1 MNATEQPKKFARS
14 VRVPAVARLLAAFTA
29 LLLLAA
35 CKTSPINETLTSL
48 TAGAAKGAGS
58 TAAETQAPAPPK
70 TAGGSAEVVNVGAHK
85 KIVMS
90 SFEGDITCTRIVA
103 PYDTA
108 DNVAALSELA
118 TSSAVSSFGSWLD
131 GALSGK
137 PLSGSAEGTAATARH
152 NIPFQ
157 VRATALRMNWL
168 PMKAELTYGRLLM
181 DKMKD
186 DMVERDSTQGRLV
199 YAVADRLLA
208 DVLKGVTDPH
218 SYEFEVFVRAGPGEN
233 AMALPGGF
241 LILDAALVKD
251 PKLRN
256 KALFGLAH
264 EVAHVLQRHETRALQ
279 ARIIDAIS
287 LRGTVHDLV
296 KSIRSMRGDPT
307 PLFQLTLQGKVQF
320 EKHFSSQELHSD
332 GCAVR
337 ILDKVLDNKTQL
349 AGVLQSFVTELTRAN
364 PAAVK
369 LETPAA
375 QRSLPMGLQSTGD
388 KVDRVSNEVK
398 GLFEVVS
405 RPIDRHPAPK
415 ERIDNLS
422 KTLSEVS
429 ASARAA
435 PKTAATPSPPAA
447 SPVKTINV
455 PPVPPP
461 AKKR

>member
-1 MNATEQPKKFARS
+1 MTTRCRAPSDAPQGC
-14 VRVPAVARLLAAFTA
+14 VAALTRLLVTATA
-29 LLLLAA
+29 LLSLAA
-35 CKTSPINETLTSL
+35 CKTSPINEAIKSL
-48 TAGAAKGAGS
+48 TTGPGTSAGAS
-58 TAAETQAPAPPK
+58 SAEPQAPAQQQ
-70 TAGGSAEVVNVGAHK
+70 TAGTSAEAVTVGTSK
-85 KIVMS
+85 KIVLS

-108 DNVAALSELA
+108 DNVAALTDLA
-118 TSSAVSSFGSWLD
+118 SSSAVSSFGSWLE

-137 PLSGSAEGTAATARH
+137 PLRGNTQAAGASARH
-152 NIPFQ
+152 NIPYQ

-186 DMVERDSTQGRLV
+186 DMIERDSTQGHLV
-199 YAVADRLLA
+199 YPVADRMLA
-208 DVLKGVTDPH
+208 DVLTGVTDPH
-218 SYEFEVFVRAGPGEN
+218 SYEFEVFVRAGSGEN

-251 PKLRN
+251 ARLRN

-279 ARIIDAIS
+279 ARIIDAVS

-337 ILDKVLDNKTQL
+337 VLDKVLDNKTQL

-375 QRSLPMGLQSTGD
+375 QRTLPMGLQSTGD
-388 KVDRVSNEVK
+388 KLDRTVQDAQ
-398 GLFEVVS
+398 GLFHVVS

-415 ERIDNLS
+415 ERIDNLN
-422 KTLSEVS
+422 KTLREVV
-429 ASARAA
+429 ASAKMAPKGLAA
-435 PKTAATPSPPAA
+435 PAPPVAP
-447 SPVKTINV
+447 PVKTISL
-455 PPVPPP
+455 PAVPPP
-461 AKKR
+461 PKKR

>member
-1 MNATEQPKKFARS
+1 MNATDPLQIFTPRN
-14 VRVPAVARLLAAFTA
+14 RVPAIARHMATIGA
-29 LLLLAA
+29 LLLLVA
-35 CKTSPINETLTSL
+35 CKTSPISETITNL
-48 TAGAAKGAGS
+48 TAGSAKS
-58 TAAETQAPAPPK
+58 TSSTPAEPQTPAQPK
-70 TAGGSAEVVNVGAHK
+70 TAGSSAEVVNVGANK
-85 KIVMS
+85 TIVLS

-103 PYDTA
+103 PYDTT
-108 DNVAALSELA
+108 DNFAALSELA

-137 PLSGSAEGTAATARH
+137 SIRGSAAGSAASARH
-152 NIPFQ
+152 HIPFQ

-168 PMKAELTYGRLLM
+168 PMKAELAYGRLLM

-208 DVLKGVTDPH
+208 DVLRGVTDPH
-218 SYEFEVFVRAGPGEN
+218 SYEFEVFVRAGSGEN
-233 AMALPGGF
+233 AMALPGGL

-251 PKLRN
+251 ARLRN

-279 ARIIDAIS
+279 ARIIDAVS

-296 KSIRSMRGDPT
+296 RSIRSMRGDPM
-307 PLFQLTLQGKVQF
+307 PLFQLALQGKVQF

-337 ILDKVLDNKTQL
+337 ILDKVLDNKSQL
-349 AGVLQSFVTELTRAN
+349 AGVLQSFVSELTRAN

-375 QRSLPMGLQSTGD
+375 LRTLPQGLQNTED
-388 KVDRVSNEVK
+388 KLDKAAHDVK
-398 GLFEVVS
+398 GLFDVVS
-405 RPIDRHPAPK
+405 RPIDRHPVPK
-415 ERIDNLS
+415 ERIDNLN
-422 KTLSEVS
+422 KTLREVL
-429 ASARAA
+429 ASAKAA
-435 PKTAATPSPPAA
+435 PKGSVTTANPDPST
-447 SPVKTINV
+447 VKTINL
-455 PPVPPP
+455 PPLPPP